1 MSYAID
7 AGLCERLPANGM
19 TGHIEYRPLSWQEIQ
34 AWQTL
39 TRTPLLPS
47 EARLI
52 RMFSNAYASE
62 LSLQQNEKNPLRFT
76 PPESRPEFIE
86 RFEDISFASDEE
98 VMKMFS

>member
-1 MSYAID
+1 MHLAIE

-52 RMFSNAYASE
+52 RTFSSSYAAEMSI
-62 LSLQQNEKNPLRFT
+62 QQQEKNPMRFT

-86 RFEDISFASDEE
+86 KFEDISFASDDE
-98 VMKMFS
+98 VMKLFA